1 MNEKERKAL
10 KSLIIQAM
18 LDYKGTQF
26 TRIYCKDENYL
37 IIGGEDGE
45 GKFFDNQGNP
55 IAKGKFV
62 AEAILEKLEN
72 KFEIKSKDKKK
83 VKWEE

>member
-1 MNEKERKAL
+1 MNEKEREDL

-45 GKFFDNQGNP
+45 GKFFDAQGNP

-62 AEAILEKLEN
+62 AEAILEKLEDR
-72 KFEIKSKDKKK
+72 FEIKLRNKETKK
-83 VKWEE
+83 WRE

>member
-10 KSLIIQAM
+10 KSLIIQVM

-62 AEAILEKLEN
+62 AEAILEKLEDG
-72 KFEIKSKDKKK
+72 FEIKTKNKYAQ
-83 VKWEE
+83 KWHE